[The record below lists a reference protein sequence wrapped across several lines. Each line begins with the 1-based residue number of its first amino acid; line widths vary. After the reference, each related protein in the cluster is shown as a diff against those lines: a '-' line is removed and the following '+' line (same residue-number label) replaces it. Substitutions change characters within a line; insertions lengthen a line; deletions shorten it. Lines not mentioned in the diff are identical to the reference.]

1 MFVCFVFNKTKLTYS
16 AFWAETESFGYTTL
30 KGKKE
35 RIKIKTL
42 EKYMDACFF
51 FFFNPCW
58 LYAELLNGNPKGWKP
73 HSHGAWVTPGE
84 RLTFRNRWEP
94 ERMERKRKPHLSDE
108 DISCL
113 VSLLQSILT
122 YATLFASPNAPVR
135 CAGQLLLTLPYRWKK
150 TKTKQRPK
158 GIQLQGGKTWTKF
171 YEFCIPIH
179 GLDLSSKWGSP
190 LTSCFLFDSLLAL

>member
-1 MFVCFVFNKTKLTYS
+1 MPVS
-16 AFWAETESFGYTTL
+16 
-30 KGKKE
+30 
-35 RIKIKTL
+35 
-42 EKYMDACFF
+42 
-51 FFFNPCW
+51 FFFNPYW

-84 RLTFRNRWEP
+84 RLTFRNMWEP
-94 ERMERKRKPHLSDE
+94 ERMECKWKPHLSDE

-135 CAGQLLLTLPYRWKK
+135 WHLPYRWKK
-150 TKTKQRPK
+150 TERKQLPK
-158 GIQLQGGKTWTKF
+158 GIQLQGGNTRTKF

-190 LTSCFLFDSLLAL
+190 LTSCFHFDSLLAF